1 MTSVAM
7 DRLDQP
13 IPGQNARP
21 PRMLRGWVL
30 AAAALMLAAS
40 GLMWLAD
47 AISSGPLFP
56 LRKVTLDGD
65 LHHVTEAALREA
77 MAPQVHG
84 GLLSLDVAAIR
95 DSITALPWVRNASV
109 RRIWPHSLAV
119 DIVEQKP
126 LARWGDGAL
135 VNTAG
140 DIFRPASIPDGL
152 PELQGPDSRRA
163 DVVALFQA
171 LNGPLDERG
180 LNIAALRLDRRGSWT
195 VALNDGAVIEVGTH
209 DVEGRL
215 TRFLGAL
222 PRLRRQAGRALE
234 RVDLRY
240 PNGFA
245 IQWRKTADTR
255 EQNRN
260 GKRQ

>member
-1 MTSVAM
+1 M

-13 IPGQNARP
+13 IPGPDARP
-21 PRMLRGWVL
+21 ARGGRRWVL
-30 AAAALMLAAS
+30 AAALVMLAGS
-40 GLMWLAD
+40 GLLWLAD
-47 AISSGPLFP
+47 ALSSAPLFP

-65 LHHVTEAALREA
+65 LHHVTEAALRDA
-77 MAPQVHG
+77 MAPHVHG
-84 GLLSLDVAAIR
+84 GLLSLDVSAIR
-95 DSITALPWVRNASV
+95 SAITALPWVHSASV

-119 DIVEQKP
+119 DIVEQQP
-126 LARWGDGAL
+126 LARWGDDAL
-135 VNTAG
+135 VNTDGAV
-140 DIFRPASIPDGL
+140 FRPASIPDGL
-152 PELQGPDSRRA
+152 PELQGPASRRA
-163 DVVALFQA
+163 DVVALFRA
-171 LNGPLDERG
+171 LVGPLRERG
-180 LNIAALRLDRRGSWT
+180 LDIAALRLDRRGSWT
-195 VALNDGAVIEVGTH
+195 VELADGATLEVGTH
-209 DVEGRL
+209 DVTARL

-245 IQWRKTADTR
+245 VQWRKTADTR